1 VGLQR
6 REVKGKE
13 VFGEK
18 DEKLSLKGDNSFRN
32 LENWWSLPGAAREFG
47 DCTNAKPGFCT
58 GWAPASRNW
67 DETIQWMIHRSKGK
81 ALLSLIIK
89 TLMH

>member
-32 LENWWSLPGAAREFG
+32 LENWWSLPGAAR
-47 DCTNAKPGFCT
+47 
-58 GWAPASRNW
+58 
-67 DETIQWMIHRSKGK
+67 
-81 ALLSLIIK
+81 
-89 TLMH
+89 